1 MLAMMLMM
9 LMMLVMMMMMMMM
22 ILVTTSLVVVMMVVV
37 VVRFL
42 TRMSMHLTM
51 LQVTMLMKCHDLL
64 LLKQNWMLLIWP

>member
-9 LMMLVMMMMMMMM
+9 LVVMMMILVMLM

-37 VVRFL
+37 VVRLL